1 MELVLGFKSYMD
13 KLSVDNIIIDIIFYI
28 ERVVYNM
35 TYIPDCRTDEFYNY
49 DNLTKADKDMIRFGY
64 DWNTE
69 MVIDNFFNNISDWYG
84 DLGEL
89 EFVLNKELPERLKAE
104 YKYVSEF
111 ENETE
116 TRKVETYLELFRMYL
131 LEWIEGE
138 RDMLITSIIDGYS
151 DEQIEE
157 IEKKIAEREKENA

>member
-1 MELVLGFKSYMD
+1 M
-13 KLSVDNIIIDIIFYI
+13 
-28 ERVVYNM
+28 VYNM

-49 DNLTKADKDMIRFGY
+49 DNLTKLDKDIIRFGY

-69 MVIDNFFNNISDWYG
+69 MVVDNFFYNIDDWYG

-89 EFVLNKELPERLKAE
+89 EFVLEKELPERLKTE
-104 YKYVSEF
+104 YEMEVWISRDESTYEP
-111 ENETE
+111 
-116 TRKVETYLELFRMYL
+116 RKVETYLELLRYHL
-131 LEWIEGE
+131 LRWIECE

-157 IEKKIAEREKENA
+157 IEKKIAERKKENA

>member
-1 MELVLGFKSYMD
+1 
-13 KLSVDNIIIDIIFYI
+13 
-28 ERVVYNM
+28 M

-49 DNLTKADKDMIRFGY
+49 DNLTKLDKDIIRFGY

-69 MVIDNFFNNISDWYG
+69 MVVDNFFYNIDDWYG

-89 EFVLNKELPERLKAE
+89 EFVLEKELPERLKTE
-104 YKYVSEF
+104 YEMEVWISRDESTYEP
-111 ENETE
+111 
-116 TRKVETYLELFRMYL
+116 RKVETYLELLRYHL
-131 LEWIEGE
+131 LRWIECE

-157 IEKKIAEREKENA
+157 IEKKIAERKKENA

>member
-1 MELVLGFKSYMD
+1 
-13 KLSVDNIIIDIIFYI
+13 
-28 ERVVYNM
+28 M

-49 DNLTKADKDMIRFGY
+49 DNLTKADKDIIRFGY

-69 MVIDNFFNNISDWYG
+69 MVVDNFFYNIDDWYG

-89 EFVLNKELPERLKAE
+89 EFVLEKELPERLKTE
-104 YKYVSEF
+104 YEMEVWLSPNESEY
-111 ENETE
+111 E
-116 TRKVETYLELFRMYL
+116 TRTVETYLELLRYHL
-131 LEWIEGE
+131 LRWIECE

-157 IEKKIAEREKENA
+157 IEKKIAERKKENA

>member
-1 MELVLGFKSYMD
+1 M
-13 KLSVDNIIIDIIFYI
+13 
-28 ERVVYNM
+28 VYNM

-49 DNLTKADKDMIRFGY
+49 DNLTKLDKDIIRFGY

-69 MVIDNFFNNISDWYG
+69 MVVDNFFYNIDDWYG

-89 EFVLNKELPERLKAE
+89 EFVLEKELPERLKTE
-104 YKYVSEF
+104 YEMEVWLSPEESTYEP
-111 ENETE
+111 
-116 TRKVETYLELFRMYL
+116 RKVETYLELLRYHL
-131 LEWIEGE
+131 LRWIECE

-157 IEKKIAEREKENA
+157 IEKKIAERKKENA